1 MAVSRES
8 IDSVAGVIKACISE
22 QRKQV
27 AHLLLFSGLH
37 MHVKLHHFARWLTV
51 SIVCDIVCVIMFFCK
66 AWMLLLYSSVIK
78 EVLRPTFAISV

>member
-1 MAVSRES
+1 
-8 IDSVAGVIKACISE
+8 
-22 QRKQV
+22 
-27 AHLLLFSGLH
+27 